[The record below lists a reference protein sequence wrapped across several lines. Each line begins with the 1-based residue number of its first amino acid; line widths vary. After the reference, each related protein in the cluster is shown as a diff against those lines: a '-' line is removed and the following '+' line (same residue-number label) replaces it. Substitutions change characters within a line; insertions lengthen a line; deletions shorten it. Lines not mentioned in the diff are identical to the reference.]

1 VCAIIIFKMIKKK
14 NSKLFLSVVIP
25 CYNEEANLKR
35 GVLRQVYDYLKKR
48 KYSWEVIISDDG
60 STDKSKKLVETFVK
74 KYPCFRLL
82 KNQHG
87 GKPYAVWQGIKRAR
101 GEIVLFTDMDQ
112 STPISE
118 IKKLLPFFNKGY
130 DVVIGSRGW
139 RRKGAPFYR
148 QIAGWIFLNSR
159 RLFLLPNIVDTQ
171 CGFKAFKTPIA
182 KELFPKLS
190 VLKNFKQATGW
201 RVTAF
206 DVELLF
212 LAQKR
217 GCKIGE
223 VLVRW
228 RDEDVATGKNKS
240 FIKEAKQML
249 EQIINVRKNERQGK
263 YR

>member
-1 VCAIIIFKMIKKK
+1 MAKKK
-14 NSKLFLSVVIP
+14 EQKLFLSVVIP

-35 GVLRQVYDYLKKR
+35 GVLHQVYNYLKKQ

-60 STDKSKKLVETFVK
+60 STDKSKGLIEAFIK
-74 KYPCFRLL
+74 KRLRFRLL

-101 GEIVLFTDMDQ
+101 GEVILFTDMDQ
-112 STPISE
+112 STPIGE
-118 IKKLLPFFNKGY
+118 IKKLLPFFDKGY

-139 RRKGAPFYR
+139 KREGAPFYR
-148 QIAGWIFLNSR
+148 QIAGWIFLSGR
-159 RLFLLPNIVDTQ
+159 RLFLLPNIIDTQ
-171 CGFKAFKTPIA
+171 CGLKAFKASIA

-190 VLKNFKQATGW
+190 VLKNFKRVVGW

-217 GCKIGE
+217 GYKTTE
-223 VLVRW
+223 VSVKW
-228 RDEDVATGKNKS
+228 RDEDVTTGKNKS
-240 FIKEAKQML
+240 FIKESKQML
-249 EQIINVRKNERQGK
+249 EQIINVRRNEWGGK
-263 YR
+263 YE